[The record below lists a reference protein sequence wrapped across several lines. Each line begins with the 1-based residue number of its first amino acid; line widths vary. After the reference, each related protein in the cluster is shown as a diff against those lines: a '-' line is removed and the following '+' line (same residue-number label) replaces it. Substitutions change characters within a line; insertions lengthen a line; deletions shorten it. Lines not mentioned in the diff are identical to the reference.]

1 MEVVEGRGGV
11 SRVGGAGAGA
21 GEAIGWAGRAV
32 CEPSGLCT
40 GRAAGRLQLEAG
52 SEGGGGSGYKEAE

>member
-1 MEVVEGRGGV
+1 MGGA
-11 SRVGGAGAGA
+11 GAGAGAGA